1 MILMIYEN
9 DSYTNNHKFIE
20 LCLSTNYFI
29 FEIRVTVL
37 ENARTIGL
45 ALITVISEGF
55 LQHINQ

>member
-1 MILMIYEN
+1 MIYEN
-9 DSYTNNHKFIE
+9 DSYPNNHKFIE

-55 LQHINQ
+55 LQHIKQ